1 MACACQ
7 VHVNVSTC
15 NWLCT
20 DSAMAFHFLRIS
32 DAMML
37 KTEDCSHMIIKPIQF
52 HCHVIRKLSD
62 WCSVIPDISIDAELP
77 SLEVQ
82 LGPGDYSAILSLMNS
97 LSDGRSTTQQ
107 SIKGASDGGEETKKV
122 EVERKNEEIAIPTAS
137 NGATSSDHVKLF
149 MKFQMKEVIGDGH
162 VLHITLVIF
171 ILMYR

>member
-1 MACACQ
+1 
-7 VHVNVSTC
+7 
-15 NWLCT
+15 
-20 DSAMAFHFLRIS
+20 MAFHFLRIS